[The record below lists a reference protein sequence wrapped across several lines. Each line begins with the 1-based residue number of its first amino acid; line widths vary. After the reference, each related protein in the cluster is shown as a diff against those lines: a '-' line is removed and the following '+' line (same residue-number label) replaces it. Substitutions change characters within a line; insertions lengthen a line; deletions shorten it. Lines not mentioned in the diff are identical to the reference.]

1 MARSGTNRGSDLLNQ
16 IEAIIEEELANGT
29 TTLARRVTTR
39 IALEFGGEQ
48 IYLPKDK
55 ARRDARIFDEY
66 TGDNVL
72 ELRARYKLSE
82 STLYQVIR
90 AERSRRRL
98 RQGVLPG
105 VFFTGGRSMSQEQT
119 KRHLVTKAEL
129 IKDVLRITREED
141 ARDLHAV
148 DVEVVLDALAE
159 ACAAR
164 LAAGDDVMLP
174 GIGRLKVKARAARM
188 VRNPRTGEPMS
199 LPPKR
204 GVTFNAGKKLLVRIE

>member
-1 MARSGTNRGSDLLNQ
+1 
-16 IEAIIEEELANGT
+16 
-29 TTLARRVTTR
+29 
-39 IALEFGGEQ
+39 
-48 IYLPKDK
+48 
-55 ARRDARIFDEY
+55 
-66 TGDNVL
+66 
-72 ELRARYKLSE
+72 
-82 STLYQVIR
+82 
-90 AERSRRRL
+90 
-98 RQGVLPG
+98 
-105 VFFTGGRSMSQEQT
+105 MSQEQA

-164 LAAGDDVMLP
+164 LAAGDDVTLP

-204 GVTFNAGKKLLVRIE
+204 GVTFNAGKKLLGRLV

>member
-1 MARSGTNRGSDLLNQ
+1 MARSGTNRGSDLLSQ

-82 STLYQVIR
+82 STLYPLLI
-90 AERSRRRL
+90 
-98 RQGVLPG
+98 
-105 VFFTGGRSMSQEQT
+105 
-119 KRHLVTKAEL
+119 EL
-129 IKDVLRITREED
+129 
-141 ARDLHAV
+141 
-148 DVEVVLDALAE
+148 
-159 ACAAR
+159 
-164 LAAGDDVMLP
+164 
-174 GIGRLKVKARAARM
+174 
-188 VRNPRTGEPMS
+188 S
-199 LPPKR
+199 LPS
-204 GVTFNAGKKLLVRIE
+204 V

>member
-1 MARSGTNRGSDLLNQ
+1 MARSGTNRGSGLLNQ

-29 TTLARRVTTR
+29 ATLARRVTTR

-105 VFFTGGRSMSQEQT
+105 VLLQ
-119 KRHLVTKAEL
+119 
-129 IKDVLRITREED
+129 EED
-141 ARDLHAV
+141 Q
-148 DVEVVLDALAE
+148 
-159 ACAAR
+159 
-164 LAAGDDVMLP
+164 
-174 GIGRLKVKARAARM
+174 
-188 VRNPRTGEPMS
+188 
-199 LPPKR
+199 
-204 GVTFNAGKKLLVRIE
+204 

>member
-66 TGDNVL
+66 TGNNVL

-105 VFFTGGRSMSQEQT
+105 VLLQ
-119 KRHLVTKAEL
+119 K
-129 IKDVLRITREED
+129 ED
-141 ARDLHAV
+141 Q
-148 DVEVVLDALAE
+148 
-159 ACAAR
+159 
-164 LAAGDDVMLP
+164 
-174 GIGRLKVKARAARM
+174 
-188 VRNPRTGEPMS
+188 
-199 LPPKR
+199 
-204 GVTFNAGKKLLVRIE
+204 

>member
-66 TGDNVL
+66 
-72 ELRARYKLSE
+72 KLSE

-105 VFFTGGRSMSQEQT
+105 VLLQ
-119 KRHLVTKAEL
+119 
-129 IKDVLRITREED
+129 EED
-141 ARDLHAV
+141 Q
-148 DVEVVLDALAE
+148 
-159 ACAAR
+159 
-164 LAAGDDVMLP
+164 
-174 GIGRLKVKARAARM
+174 
-188 VRNPRTGEPMS
+188 
-199 LPPKR
+199 
-204 GVTFNAGKKLLVRIE
+204 

>member
-29 TTLARRVTTR
+29 TTLAHRVTTR

-105 VFFTGGRSMSQEQT
+105 VFLQ
-119 KRHLVTKAEL
+119 
-129 IKDVLRITREED
+129 EED
-141 ARDLHAV
+141 Q
-148 DVEVVLDALAE
+148 
-159 ACAAR
+159 
-164 LAAGDDVMLP
+164 
-174 GIGRLKVKARAARM
+174 
-188 VRNPRTGEPMS
+188 
-199 LPPKR
+199 
-204 GVTFNAGKKLLVRIE
+204 

>member
-29 TTLARRVTTR
+29 PTLARRVTTR

-105 VFFTGGRSMSQEQT
+105 VLLQ
-119 KRHLVTKAEL
+119 K
-129 IKDVLRITREED
+129 ED
-141 ARDLHAV
+141 Q
-148 DVEVVLDALAE
+148 
-159 ACAAR
+159 
-164 LAAGDDVMLP
+164 
-174 GIGRLKVKARAARM
+174 
-188 VRNPRTGEPMS
+188 
-199 LPPKR
+199 
-204 GVTFNAGKKLLVRIE
+204 

>member
-1 MARSGTNRGSDLLNQ
+1 MRLHLY
-16 IEAIIEEELANGT
+16 
-29 TTLARRVTTR
+29 ARRVTTR

-105 VFFTGGRSMSQEQT
+105 VFLQ
-119 KRHLVTKAEL
+119 
-129 IKDVLRITREED
+129 EED
-141 ARDLHAV
+141 Q
-148 DVEVVLDALAE
+148 
-159 ACAAR
+159 
-164 LAAGDDVMLP
+164 
-174 GIGRLKVKARAARM
+174 
-188 VRNPRTGEPMS
+188 
-199 LPPKR
+199 
-204 GVTFNAGKKLLVRIE
+204 